1 MIVIYV
7 IGALGAVV
15 GLTVARSAAKTL
27 WKSVLRT
34 KVKGSQGE
42 RKVRR
47 KLKGFSRSGG
57 QIRNDILIPKEGKTT
72 QIDHLMVT
80 KHGIF
85 VIETKNYSGTIEGT
99 EFGNRWTQS
108 FSDGRKSRE
117 FLNPILQNKSHIR
130 ALKQILPEYDNVPFY
145 SIVAFTSK
153 CRYPALPGVVS
164 TKQLKTAIKMF
175 SSGKPV
181 LSKEQISEISQA
193 LDKKTISSRKARSAH
208 NFRASLASSNV
219 DPAQI
224 QSLINSSAARATRLT
239 FPQAKGPSQPPVDQ
253 NLKRQFTDICAKLEI
268 RDQTDTIDGFF
279 EKAKRRND
287 GSQVPP
293 GGSFDYFICPFT
305 GDKFPAELATDY
317 YQGLWITYL
326 NKNPD
331 LVDYMREHGHEN
343 LGDSFRCKKV
353 LALYNQNKDGLIFK
367 VKSSP
372 WYQNMV
378 SRQKSKKPLNSQ
390 IENAASRK
398 SPSDLS
404 PQKKELDLKR

>member
-7 IGALGAVV
+7 IGAFGVV
-15 GLTVARSAAKTL
+15 VALTVARSAVKTL
-27 WKSVLRT
+27 WKRVFRA

-72 QIDHLMVT
+72 QIDHLLVSN
-80 KHGIF
+80 HGIF

-99 EFGNRWTQS
+99 EYGNRWTQS
-108 FSDGRKSRE
+108 FSDGRKPRE

-130 ALKQILPEYDNVPFY
+130 ALKELLPEYDHVPFY
-145 SIVAFTSK
+145 SIVTFTSK
-153 CRYPALPGVVS
+153 CRFPALPGVVN
-164 TKQLKTAIKMF
+164 TNQLKTAIKMF
-175 SSGKPV
+175 SSGKPI
-181 LSKEQISEISQA
+181 LSKEQIKEISQT
-193 LDKKTISSRKARSAH
+193 LDKKTISGRKARSTH
-208 NFRASLASSNV
+208 NFRASLAAADV

-224 QSLINSSAARATRLT
+224 QSLIKTSAARATRLT
-239 FPQAKGPSQPPVDQ
+239 FPKPAEPAPPSVDL
-253 NLKRQFTDICAKLEI
+253 NLKRQFTDLCATLEI

-287 GSQVPP
+287 DTPVPP
-293 GGSFDYFICPFT
+293 GGQFDYFICPFT
-305 GDKFPAELATDY
+305 GDKFPAEQATDF

-378 SRQKSKKPLNSQ
+378 KRQRSKKSLNSQ
-390 IENAASRK
+390 IQTAASRTS
-398 SPSDLS
+398 SPGSS
-404 PQKKELDLKR
+404 SRSIELNPDR